1 MNDDRFLVV
10 VVAALALVS
19 FGIGAAN
26 VDGVVD
32 ADRRSVE
39 PGEAGERE
47 GELPD
52 QEAEG
57 ETCLVGCAGARSLLD
72 GALAGVSRR
81 TLALAG
87 VGAAV
92 AFAVLFRFARG
103 GGDEAEEGARG
114 EREDDPPETDVR
126 SAAFAA
132 DDARATNE
140 VYRAWNELADRLDGD
155 DAGTTTAAEYA
166 DLARRRGY
174 DEAAVET
181 LTEVFRR
188 VRYGQESATDEREQ
202 RAKRA
207 IEAVLEER
215 ES

>member
-10 VVAALALVS
+10 VVAALALLS

-47 GELPD
+47 GEMPD
-52 QEAEG
+52 RETTD
-57 ETCLVGCAGARSLLD
+57 ETCLIGCAGARSLLD
-72 GALAGVSRR
+72 GAFAGVSRR
-81 TLALAG
+81 TLSLAG

-103 GGDEAEEGARG
+103 RGEEAEEGARSDRG
-114 EREDDPPETDVR
+114 DDPPETDVR
-126 SAAFAA
+126 GTAFAA

-140 VYRAWNELADRLDGD
+140 VYRAWNELAERVDGD
-155 DAGTTTAAEYA
+155 GADTTTAAEYA

-174 DEAAVET
+174 DETAVET

-188 VRYGQESATDEREQ
+188 VRYGQESATAERER

-207 IEAVLEER
+207 VEAVLEER
-215 ES
+215 EP